1 MPGGGFTHVRYVSDD
16 GNNYRT
22 RIASW
27 VATRQSA
34 TAATTEPS
42 LPKGYKMRRRFFKIT
57 SSGKEGSFPVM
68 DVTFTDWTDAFGT
81 STTVPTLGSG
91 TATPVTLQG
100 RTGERDKAI

>member
-16 GNNYRT
+16 GNNYRV

-34 TAATTEPS
+34 TAATTEPP
-42 LPKGYKMRRRFFKIT
+42 LPRGYRMRRRYYKIT
-57 SSGKEGSFPVM
+57 ASGKEESFVVV
-68 DVTFTDWTDAFGT
+68 DTSSTDWTDAFGT

-91 TATPVTLQG
+91 TATAVTLQG